1 MNVPHGATLR
11 RALAALA
18 LATAVTIAACSDN
31 TNSTPATASTTPS
44 PPATTS
50 SPPPHPQL
58 TASSWAKS
66 MCQALGF
73 AFLQVGTPPE
83 PDFANPAATRQ
94 ALSAYLSNAA
104 NATQQ
109 AVDLLSSIGAPPV
122 SDGQRLMDQMRTRLI
137 QLRGNLEEMA
147 RRLNAA
153 NADDAVAIGQAFG
166 AMGNAVGLFGTLT
179 SDPQLRAAIDQT
191 PECHLPSH

>member
-58 TASSWAKS
+58 TAGSWAKS

-109 AVDLLSSIGAPPV
+109 AVDLLSSIGTPPV